1 MSRFHG
7 TPDFQHGG
15 ADRIGILLVN
25 LGTPD
30 APTPSAV
37 RRYLKEFLWDPR
49 VVEVPRPIWWLVLN
63 GIILN
68 TRPRRSAHAYQ
79 QVWTPE
85 GSPLLVLTR
94 RLAAR
99 VQAAIDSLRP
109 DSAGKLL
116 VEVGMTYG
124 NPSLPSAL
132 RRLQAAGARRILVLP
147 LYPQYSGTT
156 TASIFD
162 RVTRELST
170 WRWVPEVRFVNGWH
184 THQDYHRALAESVRT
199 HLAQHGPGHLL
210 FSFHGIPKQYLLEG
224 DPYHCFCLATAR
236 GVAEQLQLPREDWSV
251 AFQSRLGTQEWLRPY
266 TDEVL
271 KTYAANGPKRV
282 HVICPG
288 FATDCL
294 ETLEEIALRGRE
306 DFLAA
311 GGEAYHYIPALNDG
325 DAHAQLLAEV
335 ALQHAAGWP
344 EAAPGFD
351 PRAAAQ
357 AAGDAARRHQA
368 LVGSPS

>member
-1 MSRFHG
+1 MTAFHG
-7 TPDFQHGG
+7 TPEFTHGSRETLG
-15 ADRIGILLVN
+15 VLLVN

-85 GSPLLVLTR
+85 GSPLMVLTR

-99 VQAAIDSLRP
+99 LQDALRAKRPGAAQRIV
-109 DSAGKLL
+109 

-124 NPSLPSAL
+124 NPSLPDAL
-132 RRLQAAGARRILVLP
+132 KRLQAAGARRILVLP

-162 RVTRELST
+162 RVTRELT
-170 WRWVPEVRFVNGWH
+170 NWRWVPELRFINGWH
-184 THQDYHRALAESVRT
+184 EHRDYHRALADSVREHWAT
-199 HLAQHGPGHLL
+199 AGRSHLL
-210 FSFHGIPKQYLLEG
+210 FSFHSIPKRYLLEG
-224 DPYHCFCLATAR
+224 DPYHCFCHATAR
-236 GVAEQLQLPREDWSV
+236 GVAAALELGPEDWSV
-251 AFQSRLGTQEWLRPY
+251 AFQSRIGTQEWLKPY
-266 TDEVL
+266 TDIVL
-271 KTYAANGPKRV
+271 TDYAKNGPKQV
-282 HVICPG
+282 TVICPG

-294 ETLEEIALRGRE
+294 ETLEEIAMRGRE

-311 GGEAYHYIPALNDG
+311 GGTSFGYVPALNDG
-325 DAHAQLLAEV
+325 AAHAALLADV
-335 ALQHAAGWP
+335 VLQHAGGWP
-344 EAAPGFD
+344 EAD
-351 PRAAAQ
+351 PAYAEAAVDDAAAG
-357 AAGDAARRHQA
+357 ACERARAMGAER
-368 LVGSPS
+368 